1 MRSNVTFILGIL
13 CAGLAVG
20 GVYSLHLLD
29 VEKEL
34 MASESA
40 ARSQAEARVKELQT
54 QLAALKINYSTPRQ
68 DSATAGAASPTNYSA
83 AIESERSQGSPYGR
97 FQRREMGGMGGMPG
111 MQRAPGLNPDLIK
124 ALRLSEADAAKLTK
138 IFEDRQAKMRQM
150 AERSEGGPF
159 DPKAMEALQAQTDQ
173 QVHDLL
179 GDDKFQEYQDYR
191 KDMQEHMR
199 VAQLDKHLTD
209 SGQSTLSQAQQEQLF
224 GVLKQEKNTIP
235 APTVA
240 SYGSR
245 ADFNTAMTDWRNA
258 YDQRVQDRV
267 AGLLT
272 PEQLAAFKEVR
283 RPPGPPPRIPR

>member
-1 MRSNVTFILGIL
+1 MRSNVTFTLGIL

-20 GVYSLHLLD
+20 GGYSLHLLD
-29 VEKEL
+29 VEKDL
-34 MASESA
+34 TASESA

-54 QLAALKINYSTPRQ
+54 QLATLKINYSAPRQ
-68 DSATAGAASPTNYSA
+68 DGAPAVAAGPTNYSA
-83 AIESERSQGSPYGR
+83 AYQSERAQGSPYGR

-111 MQRAPGLNPDLIK
+111 MQRFPGLNPDLIK

-138 IFEDRQAKMRQM
+138 IFEDRQAKIRQM
-150 AERSEGGPF
+150 AERGEGGPF

-179 GDDKFQEYQDYR
+179 GDDKFQQYQDYR

-199 VAQLDKHLTD
+199 VTQLDQRLTD

-224 GVLKQEKNTIP
+224 GVLKQEKGTIP
-235 APTVA
+235 APTPA

-245 ADFNTAMTDWRNA
+245 ADFNAAMTDWRNA

-283 RPPGPPPRIPR
+283 RPPGPPPRVPR